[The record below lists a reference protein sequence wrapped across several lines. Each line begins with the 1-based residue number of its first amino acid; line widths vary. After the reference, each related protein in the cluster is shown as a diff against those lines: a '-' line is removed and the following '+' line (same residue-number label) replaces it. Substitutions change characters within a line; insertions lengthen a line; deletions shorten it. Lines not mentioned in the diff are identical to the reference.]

1 MKSFRIIKIQPGR
14 ITDYDVV
21 ERILNGEKELYE
33 ILLKRYNQTLY
44 RVVRGYLRDD
54 EAEDVMQE
62 TYLKAFR
69 NLHQFRGQTA
79 AFSTWLIRIGI
90 NEALQSLRKRK
101 RLQQSHIFENN
112 KSPDELIN
120 LHTSAKMNPEQQLIN
135 NEGRLLIEQA
145 IEQLPEK
152 YRIVYILREVEGMK
166 NPEIADCLEISE
178 SNVKVRFHRAKEL
191 LKEKLL
197 QLSSNNSVFGF
208 GDSRCDNM
216 VKRVMFQI
224 TSHLS

>member
-1 MKSFRIIKIQPGR
+1 MQSGR

-21 ERILNGEKELYE
+21 ERIINGEKELYE

-44 RVVRGYLRDD
+44 RVVRGYLKDD

-62 TYLKAFR
+62 AYIKAFR

-90 NEALQSLRKRK
+90 NEALQYLRKKK
-101 RLQQSHIFENN
+101 RHQVVHVFGNN
-112 KSPDELIN
+112 KSPDELIS
-120 LHTSAKMNPEQQLIN
+120 LHTSVKMNPEQQLIN
-135 NEGRLLIEQA
+135 NEGRLLIERA

-191 LKEKLL
+191 MKEKLL
-197 QLSSNNSVFGF
+197 KSSSDISILGF
-208 GDSRCDNM
+208 GNRRCDNI
-216 VKRVMFQI
+216 VKKVMGQI
-224 TSHLS
+224 TWQST